1 MCFALSDIFERWWAR
16 SIRSD
21 ENVSEDHARE
31 WSCHK
36 VSSLVFFSVLG
47 VFLSVFFCISLS
59 FLRRARA
66 RCVSLSL
73 FLSPPTTHQGGE
85 DFGDVL
91 DDDDENHETSERM
104 RWCTKRSFELR
115 SESWTDA
122 FLFVSTLNKACV
134 GKKRK
139 ERERIDF
146 RWRWWW
152 EMLMFGHSFWNQRDW
167 LAVIWAKRYIS
178 LVY

>member
-1 MCFALSDIFERWWAR
+1 MLYLISSSDDGRV
-16 SIRSD
+16 RSD
-21 ENVSEDHARE
+21 LMRTFLKTTRE
-31 WSCHK
+31 SDYVVK
-36 VSSLVFFSVLG
+36 SLLSFFSRFWG

-104 RWCTKRSFELR
+104 R
-115 SESWTDA
+115 
-122 FLFVSTLNKACV
+122 
-134 GKKRK
+134 
-139 ERERIDF
+139 
-146 RWRWWW
+146 
-152 EMLMFGHSFWNQRDW
+152 
-167 LAVIWAKRYIS
+167 
-178 LVY
+178 